1 MLNHPFCI
9 NLRVLLITYSCQE
22 MQQNNMKQSAICKE
36 VDEKSVAIQSSVD
49 SLNVD
54 IRKLK
59 SE

>member
-1 MLNHPFCI
+1 
-9 NLRVLLITYSCQE
+9 
-22 MQQNNMKQSAICKE
+22 MKQSAICKE